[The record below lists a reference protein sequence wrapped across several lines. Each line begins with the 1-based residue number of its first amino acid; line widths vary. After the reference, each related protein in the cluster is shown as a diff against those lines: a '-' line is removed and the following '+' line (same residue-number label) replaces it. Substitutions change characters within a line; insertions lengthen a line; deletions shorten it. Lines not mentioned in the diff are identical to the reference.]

1 MTIRF
6 EPVTFSASGTEA
18 ITGVSTTQQRNLRRA
33 DHDAKSNPGHERKD
47 ARALAKLLVMQ
58 SLAAFKVP
66 PSASAAIA
74 DSASAI
80 IVMALAKIEGAVEDP
95 EGLANEP
102 PVRAPPGFDR
112 WYLVWDG
119 NGHEFVSAVDAY
131 FASDSVPPATVVLNL
146 RSLADTILDRA
157 GCPLWRVVK
166 QKD

>member
-1 MTIRF
+1 MSIRF

-33 DHDAKSNPGHERKD
+33 EHDAKSNPGHERKD

-66 PSASAAIA
+66 PSVSAGIA
-74 DSASAI
+74 DSASTI

-95 EGLANEP
+95 EGLANES
-102 PVRAPPGFDR
+102 PVRTPPGFDR

-119 NGHEFVSAVDAY
+119 DKHEFVSAVDAY
-131 FASDSVPPATVVLNL
+131 FASDSAPVASVILNL

-166 QKD
+166 QRD

>member
-33 DHDAKSNPGHERKD
+33 DHDAKSGPGHERKD

-58 SLAAFKVP
+58 TLSNFKVP
-66 PSASAAIA
+66 PSASSAIA

-80 IVMALAKIEGAVEDP
+80 IVMALAKNPGAIDDP
-95 EGLANEP
+95 EGFADEP
-102 PVRAPPGFDR
+102 PVRTPPGFDR

-119 NGHEFVSAVDAY
+119 SGHEFVSAVDAY
-131 FASDSVPPATVVLNL
+131 FASDAAAPATVILNL

-166 QKD
+166 EKD